1 MTSAG
6 DTPNSDL
13 PQASGASPA
22 LKVIVYGLG
31 FLMVVMAAL
40 LVIGLSLGWHKKDR
54 RAEAP
59 PAPQERIAASAAP
72 GEAPPALE
80 IATAP
85 GARLYTLAGDGARIA
100 LHIASPTGD
109 EVVVIDTA
117 QNRVVSRIRL
127 VPPGAQ

>member
-59 PAPQERIAASAAP
+59 PA
-72 GEAPPALE
+72 LE